1 MMVLLVIV
9 QAGGHRGAKIVM
21 NGTNLQLPKR
31 DAKPRQCGLTLLI
44 DPGLPRHYFEDA
56 IESAGSYIDLVKFG
70 WGTSI
75 VSDHLEDKIACLR
88 KHDIEFFFGGT
99 LFEKFYQ
106 QHKIGAYFDYC
117 KRYNC
122 RYVEIS
128 NGTVDLTNE
137 DKARIISDFAGEF
150 KVLSEVGF
158 KDSEQSQLLA
168 PAVWITYIKQDLAA
182 GATKVLLEARESGTS
197 GICRPDGTLR
207 LGLIEEVLG
216 SDIASNDLI
225 FEAPNKSLQTT
236 FIRRL
241 GPTVN
246 LANIPV
252 TDVIALET
260 LRLGLRAD
268 TLLLARAESQ
278 IVDEQSR

>member
-1 MMVLLVIV
+1 
-9 QAGGHRGAKIVM
+9 M
-21 NGTNLQLPKR
+21 NTTSLELPKR
-31 DAKPRQCGLTLLI
+31 DAKPRQQGLTLLI

-56 IESAGSYIDLVKFG
+56 IDSAGAYIDLVKFG

-75 VSDHLEDKIACLR
+75 VSDHLEDKIACL
-88 KHDIEFFFGGT
+88 KSHDIDFFFGGT

-106 QHKIGAYFDYC
+106 QHKVGAYYEYC

-122 RYVEIS
+122 TYVEIS

-137 DKARIISDFAGEF
+137 DKARIITDFAVEF

-168 PAVWITYIKQDLAA
+168 PAVWITYINEDLAA
-182 GATKVLLEARESGTS
+182 GATKVLLESRESGTS

-207 LGLIEEVLG
+207 YGLIEEIIG
-216 SDIASNDLI
+216 SDIAGNDLV

-241 GPTVN
+241 GPQVN
-246 LANIPV
+246 LANIPI
-252 TDVIALET
+252 TDAIALET
-260 LRLGLRAD
+260 LRLGLRSD
-268 TLLLARAESQ
+268 TFLLDRE
-278 IVDEQSR
+278 DGTGMDKHSR

>member
-1 MMVLLVIV
+1 
-9 QAGGHRGAKIVM
+9 M
-21 NGTNLQLPKR
+21 NSTSLNLPEHG
-31 DAKPRQCGLTLLI
+31 DKPRHHGLTMII
-44 DPGLPRHYFEDA
+44 DPGLPRRYFEDA
-56 IESAGSYIDLVKFG
+56 IDSASAYIDLVKFG

-75 VSDHLEDKIACLR
+75 VTQYLEDKIACLR
-88 KHDIEFFFGGT
+88 EHDIEFFFGGT

-106 QHKIGAYFDYC
+106 QHKVGAYYDYC

-128 NGTVDLTNE
+128 NGTVDLSNA
-137 DKARIISDFAGEF
+137 DKSRIVSDFAGEF

-182 GATKVLLEARESGTS
+182 GATKVLLESRESGTS

-207 LGLIEEVLG
+207 LGLIEEILD
-216 SDIASNDLI
+216 SDIARNDLI

-236 FIRRL
+236 FIRRIGL
-241 GPTVN
+241 QVN

-252 TDVIALET
+252 TDAIALET
-260 LRLGLRAD
+260 LRLGLRSD
-268 TLLLARAESQ
+268 TLFLAPQENQ
-278 IVDEQSR
+278 TVDQ